1 MSDNIP
7 AVKKGRNTAI
17 VQAGL
22 ERFADMQEDNDR
34 LAKQVG
40 DLQSQIAAM
49 AATIANIEQQLGV
62 AKEEASRYM
71 RSYTELLTSL
81 NNAVMVLNTA
91 QENARMATDAPS
103 ARLVPGQDPDGDA
116 VESARRLVPRG
127 NVKVNNRQGE

>member
-103 ARLVPGQDPDGDA
+103 ARLVPGPDPDGGA
-116 VESARRLVPRG
+116 AESARRLVPRG
-127 NVKVNNRQGE
+127 NAKVDSRQGE